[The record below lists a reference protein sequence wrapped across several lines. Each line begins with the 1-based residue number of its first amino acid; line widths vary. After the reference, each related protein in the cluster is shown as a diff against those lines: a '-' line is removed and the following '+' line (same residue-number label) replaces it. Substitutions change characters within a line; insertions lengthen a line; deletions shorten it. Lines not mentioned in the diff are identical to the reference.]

1 MKITTLCLFI
11 CFYTSSFSQISFDNG
26 VTFYTDSS
34 ETTLCTGKF
43 RKFYPGYKLRS
54 TATYEKGQLNG
65 ESIEYDKEGN
75 ITAKIYYLNGK
86 LEGESIEY
94 FPGTTVLKSRFNYS
108 KGEKHGECCTYSETG
123 EVVEKWVFEHGVLK

>member
-1 MKITTLCLFI
+1 MKTATLCIFI
-11 CFYTSSFSQISFDNG
+11 FSFSSSFSQISFDNG
-26 VTFYTDSS
+26 ITFYTDST

-43 RKFYPGYKLRS
+43 RKFYPGYKIRS

-86 LEGESIEY
+86 LEGESLEY
-94 FPGTTVLKSRFNYS
+94 FPGTNVLKSKFNFS
-108 KGEKHGECCTYSETG
+108 KGEKHGECISYSETG
-123 EVVEKWVFEHGVLK
+123 EILELTVFENGKLK

>member
-1 MKITTLCLFI
+1 MKITTAFI
-11 CFYTSSFSQISFDNG
+11 FVFFFSLSYSQVTFDGG

-34 ETTLCTGKF
+34 ETTLCSGKF

-86 LEGESIEY
+86 LEGESVEY
-94 FPGTTVLKSRFNYS
+94 YPATTILKSRFNYS
-108 KGEKHGECCTYSETG
+108 KGEKHGECFTYNETG
-123 EVVEKWVFEHGVLK
+123 EVIDKRVFENGVLK

>member
-1 MKITTLCLFI
+1 MKITTAFI
-11 CFYTSSFSQISFDNG
+11 FVFFFSLSYSQVTFDNG

-123 EVVEKWVFEHGVLK
+123 DVVEKWVFEHGVLK